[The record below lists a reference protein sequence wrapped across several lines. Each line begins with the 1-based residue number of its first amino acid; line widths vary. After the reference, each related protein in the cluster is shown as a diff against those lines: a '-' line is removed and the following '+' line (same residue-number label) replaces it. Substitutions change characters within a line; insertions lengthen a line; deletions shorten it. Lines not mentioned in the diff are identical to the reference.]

1 MTSTLKTT
9 SRAFR
14 ANKERSSKMKTL
26 PTLIAIFT
34 AFCLAAGI
42 VTGSVFLISAS
53 MLLLLLVLPALCS
66 QIYEM
71 TPSYKRKHEQ

>member
-1 MTSTLKTT
+1 
-9 SRAFR
+9 
-14 ANKERSSKMKTL
+14 MKAL
-26 PTLIAIFT
+26 PTLTTIFA

-42 VTGSVFLISAS
+42 AAGSIFAISTS
-53 MLLLLLVLPALCS
+53 ILLLLLVLPALCS

>member
-1 MTSTLKTT
+1 
-9 SRAFR
+9 
-14 ANKERSSKMKTL
+14 MKAL
-26 PTLIAIFT
+26 PTLTTIFT
-34 AFCLAAGI
+34 AFCLTIGI
-42 VTGSVFLISAS
+42 ITGSVFLISAS